1 MMRTDWEEWGT
12 VKEMIRFQDAR
23 GYYLCMYDL
32 KKQTRSQA
40 SK

>member
-1 MMRTDWEEWGT
+1 MMRTNLEGGGT
-12 VKEMIRFQDAR
+12 VKEMIRFQDAG
-23 GYYLCMYDL
+23 GYYLCMYDI